1 MQIPLINVG
10 KGESHLRTATG
21 TLLIIVATYN
31 SYWLLVIMGVLLIFT
46 GTLYYCPVC
55 HLLGI
60 RSKASR
66 ENFYLSFLPRYNI
79 QPVSI
84 FNQEG
89 RLSFANS
96 RYKKIIPQISSSY
109 DFGGEIPDN
118 LETFIGNEAQL
129 RFSFETADAVFQ
141 IMVQGVRPIDAV
153 VCYISDIT
161 EVVNT
166 NREIINTQKE
176 IVCIMGEIGET
187 RSEETGHHVR
197 RVAEYSRLLA
207 IGCGLSVEE
216 AELIHMAS
224 PMHDIGKVGI
234 PDSILTK
241 PGKLT
246 AEEYEIMKTHAK
258 MGYDTLNHSER
269 PILKAAAI
277 IAGEHHEKFDGR
289 GYPNGTAGK
298 AIHLYGRITAVADV
312 FDALGSDRVYKK
324 AWPLAKIT
332 ALFQEERGKHFDPD
346 LVDFLLANLEQFR
359 DIRIRFSDT
368 KPGG

>member
-1 MQIPLINVG
+1 MRIPLINVG
-10 KGESHLRTATG
+10 KGESYLRTAIG
-21 TLLIIVATYN
+21 TLLIIVAAY
-31 SYWLLVIMGVLLIFT
+31 SHWSLIIMGVVLIFT

-55 HLLGI
+55 HLMGI
-60 RSKASR
+60 QSRASR
-66 ENFYLSFLPRYNI
+66 ENFYLSYLPRYNS

-84 FNQEG
+84 FSEEG

-96 RYKKIIPQISSSY
+96 RFKEIMPQISSLY
-109 DFGGEIPDN
+109 DFAAELPEN
-118 LETFIGNEAQL
+118 LEAFIQQETRH
-129 RFSFETADAVFQ
+129 RFTHETAGAVFQ

-161 EVVNT
+161 EIVST

-187 RSEETGHHVR
+187 RSKETGNHVR
-197 RVAEYSRLLA
+197 RVAEFSRLLA
-207 IGCGLSVEE
+207 VGCGLSAAE

-234 PDSILTK
+234 PDSILKK

-246 AEEYEIMKTHAK
+246 AEEYEIMKSHAQ
-258 MGYDTLNHSER
+258 MGFDMLNHSDR
-269 PILKAAAI
+269 PILKTAAI
-277 IAGEHHEKFDGR
+277 IAREHHERWDGK
-289 GYPNGTAGK
+289 GYPDGTAGK
-298 AIHLYGRITAVADV
+298 AIPLLGRITAVADV

-332 ALFQEERGKHFDPD
+332 ALFRKERGNHFDPD
-346 LVDFLLANLEQFR
+346 LVDFLLANLEEFKE
-359 DIRIRFSDT
+359 IKTRFSDR
-368 KPGG
+368 K

>member
-21 TLLIIVATYN
+21 TLLIIFATFN
-31 SYWLLVIMGVLLIFT
+31 SYWWLVIIGVFLNLT

-66 ENFYLSFLPRYNI
+66 ENFYLSFLPRYNS

-89 RLSFANS
+89 GLSFANN
-96 RYKKIIPQISSSY
+96 RYKKIIPQIKSLY
-109 DFGGEIPDN
+109 DFGTELPDN
-118 LETFIGNEAQL
+118 LETFIRTEGQH
-129 RFSFETADAVFQ
+129 RFTFETADAVFQ
-141 IMVQGVRPIDAV
+141 ITVQGVRPIDAV
-153 VCYISDIT
+153 VCYVSDIT
-161 EVVNT
+161 DVVNAD
-166 NREIINTQKE
+166 REIINTQKE

-187 RSEETGHHVR
+187 RSEETGNHVR
-197 RVAEYSRLLA
+197 RVAEYSKLLA

-216 AELIHMAS
+216 ADLIHMAS

-246 AEEYEIMKTHAK
+246 AEEYEIMKTHAQ

-277 IAGEHHEKFDGR
+277 IAREHHEKFDGS
-289 GYPNGTAGK
+289 GYPNGTAGEV
-298 AIHLYGRITAVADV
+298 IHLYGRITAVADV

-324 AWPLAKIT
+324 AWPLAKII
-332 ALFQEERGKHFDPD
+332 ALFQAERGNHFDPY
-346 LVDFLLANLEQFR
+346 LVDFLLANLEHFR
-359 DIRIRFSDT
+359 EIRTRFSDS
-368 KPGG
+368 